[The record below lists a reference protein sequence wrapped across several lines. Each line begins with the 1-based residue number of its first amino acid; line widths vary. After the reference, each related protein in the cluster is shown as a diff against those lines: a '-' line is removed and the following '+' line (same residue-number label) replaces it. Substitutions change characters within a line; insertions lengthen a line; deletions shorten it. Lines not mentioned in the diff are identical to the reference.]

1 MQKIFEGNVVFSKK
15 GRDKGHMFVVLL
27 SLDDDFVLVCDG
39 DRRKVEKPKRKRRKH
54 LSATPHQAPE
64 IISLYAMNRLKDSD
78 VRKALKPFY
87 VDEAASMGQAGH
99 SSQVKEND
107 AGNHAT
113 EQNKEGHPIV

>member
-1 MQKIFEGNVVFSKK
+1 MQNFFEGNVVFSKK

-39 DRRKVEKPKRKRRKH
+39 DRRKVENPKRKRRKH

-64 IISLYAMNRLKDSD
+64 IISLYAMNRLKDAD

-107 AGNHAT
+107 AGNYAT

>member
-1 MQKIFEGNVVFSKK
+1 MKNFFEGNVVFSKK

-27 SLDDDFVLVCDG
+27 SLDNDFVLVCDG
-39 DRRKVEKPKRKRRKH
+39 DRRKVENPKRKRRKH
-54 LSATPHQAPE
+54 LSATPYQAPE
-64 IISLYAMNRLKDSD
+64 IISLYAMNRLKNAD

-99 SSQVKEND
+99 SSQVKESSLGND
-107 AGNHAT
+107 AR

>member
-87 VDEAASMGQAGH
+87 VDEAGH

-107 AGNHAT
+107 LGNHAT

>member
-39 DRRKVEKPKRKRRKH
+39 DCRKVTKPKRKRHKH

-64 IISLYAMNRLKDSD
+64 LISLYAMNRLKDSD
-78 VRKALKPFY
+78 VRKALRSFY
-87 VDEAASMGQAGH
+87 VDEAASMGHAGH

-107 AGNHAT
+107 AGNYAT

>member
-1 MQKIFEGNVVFSKK
+1 MKNFFEGNVVFSKK

-27 SLDDDFVLVCDG
+27 SLDNDFVLVCDG
-39 DRRKVEKPKRKRRKH
+39 DRRKVENPKRKRRKH
-54 LSATPHQAPE
+54 LSATPYQAPE

-78 VRKALKPFY
+78 VRKALKAFY

-99 SSQVKEND
+99 SSQVKESSLGND
-107 AGNHAT
+107 AR

>member
-1 MQKIFEGNVVFSKK
+1 MKNFFEGNVVFSKK

-27 SLDDDFVLVCDG
+27 SLDNDFVLVCDG
-39 DRRKVEKPKRKRRKH
+39 DRRKVENPKRKRRKH

-64 IISLYAMNRLKDSD
+64 IISLYAMNRLKDAD

-87 VDEAASMGQAGH
+87 VDEAASMGQAEH

-107 AGNHAT
+107 LGNCAS

>member
-15 GRDKGHMFVVLL
+15 GRDKGHMFVVLYT
-27 SLDDDFVLVCDG
+27 LDDDFVMVCDG

-54 LSATPHQAPE
+54 LYATPHQAPE

-78 VRKALKPFY
+78 VRKALKAFY
-87 VDEAASMGQAGH
+87 VDEAASMGPAGH
-99 SSQVKEND
+99 SSQVEEDD
-107 AGNHAT
+107 AGNYAT

>member
-1 MQKIFEGNVVFSKK
+1 MILPAGALP
-15 GRDKGHMFVVLL
+15 GAA
-27 SLDDDFVLVCDG
+27 
-39 DRRKVEKPKRKRRKH
+39 RRKRLGIPYYFTRVGGLCKEEKPKRKRHKH

-64 IISLYAMNRLKDSD
+64 LISLYAMNRLKNSD
-78 VRKALKPFY
+78 VRKALKSFY

-107 AGNHAT
+107 AGNYAT

>member
-1 MQKIFEGNVVFSKK
+1 MQKFFEGNVVFSKK

-39 DRRKVEKPKRKRRKH
+39 DCRKVEKPKRKRHKH

-64 IISLYAMNRLKDSD
+64 LISLYAMNRLKNSD
-78 VRKALKPFY
+78 VRKALKSFY

-99 SSQVKEND
+99 SSQVKED
-107 AGNHAT
+107 GAGNYAT